1 MKYTECIDSVVL
13 ESLHNTLMCSL
24 QYFMNETEISRSNL
38 EPLFEAQLE
47 LHFWKEE
54 ENAEIIFKPSMFANT
69 GLCAIVNELMQNIF
83 AQGSLISRVA
93 THLKKVKLPSI

>member
-24 QYFMNETEISRSNL
+24 KYLMNETDMSRPNL

-47 LHFWKEE
+47 LHVWNEE

-69 GLCAIVNELMQNIF
+69 GLCAIVNELMQHIF
-83 AQGSLISRVA
+83 AQGELISRVA
-93 THLKKVKLPSI
+93 TH